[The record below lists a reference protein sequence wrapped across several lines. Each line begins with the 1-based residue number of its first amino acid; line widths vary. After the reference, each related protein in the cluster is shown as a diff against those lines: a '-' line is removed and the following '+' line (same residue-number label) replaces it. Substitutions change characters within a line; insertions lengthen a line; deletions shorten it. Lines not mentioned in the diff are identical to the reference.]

1 MAFREGRLAA
11 QRPVSGTRKQTS
23 KRVPR
28 NTLSRSIVVDAAL
41 ELADTTGLDAVTMP
55 NVARHL
61 GVGTMS
67 LYRHVGDK
75 GDLIDAIAERVM
87 GRIAVPDGVA
97 DDWEGR
103 VVGYLRALREAATAH
118 PALGRILAD
127 HGLTVGPVFTQL
139 ETAHGILL
147 RAGFAHNDAVRAF
160 YSLFTYVFGFVM
172 WELPRVHQQPAD
184 AYVLAWTSAIDT
196 LDPTDYPHLHAL
208 RSDLK
213 TVASDDQFE
222 YGLALLIESLRV
234 RAATSFTPRPDART
248 TRRVRKSSSQ
258 SQQ

>member
-1 MAFREGRLAA
+1 MSA
-11 QRPVSGTRKQTS
+11 QRSRGGGSKQTS

-28 NTLSRSIVVDAAL
+28 NTLSRSIIVDAAL
-41 ELADTTGLDAVTMP
+41 ELIDTAGLDAVTMP

-75 GDLIDAIAERVM
+75 GDLIDAVAERVM
-87 GRIAVPDGVA
+87 GQIGVPGGAA

-103 VVGYLRALREAATAH
+103 VVGYLRALRETATAH

-127 HGLTVGPVFTQL
+127 HGLTVGPVFVQL
-139 ETAHGILL
+139 ETVHGILL
-147 RAGFAHNDAVRAF
+147 RAGFAPDDAVRAF

-184 AYVLAWTSAIDT
+184 AYASSWNSAIDA
-196 LDPTDYPHLHAL
+196 LDPSEYPHLHAL
-208 RSDLK
+208 RSDL
-213 TVASDDQFE
+213 TSAASPDQFE
-222 YGLALLIESLRV
+222 YGLSLLVESLRT
-234 RAATSFTPRPDART
+234 RAA
-248 TRRVRKSSSQ
+248 
-258 SQQ
+258 